1 LAGSF
6 IYSPLI
12 YCEQWLSIFTNM
24 KQSLPAMPE
33 PSRNAIW
40 FGAIALA
47 AVGVM
52 LAFGLAKGILH
63 N

>member
-1 LAGSF
+1 LIALLPRLVPTIWTPARVF
-6 IYSPLI
+6 IES
-12 YCEQWLSIFTNM
+12 
-24 KQSLPAMPE
+24 PAMPE

-52 LAFGLAKGILH
+52 LAFELARHGLH